1 MSEPRYV
8 YDGNIDKLATAVEK
22 LNRRAAKLG
31 VPALQLHIGE
41 REVCFTCP
49 GDRRQIVGNNIET
62 DPKAWGDPAIT
73 KPVAHERA
81 TVVIAGEPPM
91 LAGWRFAAVVDHLS
105 NGTITRYPHG
115 PTYGIDLSDYRGVD
129 NSCDHCQTARNR
141 HETFIVVHVDS
152 GEHKR
157 VGRSCLRDFLGHS
170 DPSKVIG
177 HLNLYGKLFA
187 LVEGFEEA
195 GFDTG
200 VTYLSLPVFL
210 GFVAC
215 QMREHGWMSR
225 GRAFEEGHHGA
236 TADHAQN
243 AYWSNATPP
252 LLAPTGDDVTRGQK
266 ALDWARALTDA
277 EVGDNDYLYNLRAVC
292 TDDYVRPKRG
302 GLAASVIVA
311 AERAF
316 EKAAEAARQATNS
329 NLHIGDVKERL
340 TLELTLRATRE
351 IDGYYGVSTL
361 HRFEDAAGNAFVWFA
376 SNPEIIPEGTD
387 KRAMNVGETLTLAGT
402 VKGHDDFKGRLQTKL
417 TRVSVP
423 KAKKAKAPK
432 KAAA

>member
-8 YDGNIDKLATAVEK
+8 YDGNIDKLAHEVEK

-31 VPALQLHIGE
+31 VPAIQLHIGE
-41 REVCFTCP
+41 REPIFICP
-49 GDRRQIVGNNIET
+49 KCKDPQAPYMST
-62 DPKAWGDPAIT
+62 DPTVWGT
-73 KPVAHERA
+73 EFKPEGHERA
-81 TVVIAGEPPM
+81 EVVIQGQPPM

-105 NGTITRYPHG
+105 NGTITRYPFAG
-115 PTYGIDLSDYRGVD
+115 AEIDLTPYRGAEAT
-129 NSCDHCQTARNR
+129 CDHCQTARNR
-141 HETFIVVHVDS
+141 HETFIVVHDD
-152 GEHKR
+152 GPEKR
-157 VGRSCLRDFLGHS
+157 VGRSCLRDFLGHG
-170 DPSKVIG
+170 DPSKLVG

-200 VTYLSLPVFL
+200 VTYMSLPVFL
-210 GFVAC
+210 GFVAA
-215 QMREHGWMSR
+215 QIRTHGWMSR
-225 GRAFEEGHHGA
+225 GRAYEEGHHGA
-236 TADHAQN
+236 TADIAAH
-243 AYWSNATPP
+243 AYWTKTTSPV
-252 LLAPTGDDVTRGQK
+252 LVPTGDDGVRGQK

-292 TDDYVRPKRG
+292 TDDYIRPKRG

-316 EKAAEAARQATNS
+316 DKAREIADQATKS
-329 NLHIGDVKERL
+329 NLHVGAVKERL
-340 TLELTLRATRE
+340 TLALTLKQTRE

-361 HRFEDAAGNAFVWFA
+361 HKFEDALGNLFVWFA
-376 SNPEIIPEGTD
+376 SNPEIVPEGTG
-387 KRAMNVGETLTLAGT
+387 KRELNIGETMTLAGT
-402 VKGHDDFKGRLQTKL
+402 VKGHDDYRGRNQTKL
-417 TRVSVP
+417 TRVTVP